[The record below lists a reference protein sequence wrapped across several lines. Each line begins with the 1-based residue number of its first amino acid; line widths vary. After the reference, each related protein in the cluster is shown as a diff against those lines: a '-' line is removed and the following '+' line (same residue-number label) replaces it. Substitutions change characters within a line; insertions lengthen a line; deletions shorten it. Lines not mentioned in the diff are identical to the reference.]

1 MVSSL
6 APLGWLKHFSHCR
19 LAETL
24 QPKQLERHAWHD
36 KRKGKHMNVV
46 TMVGLFCVVVVVML
60 A

>member
-6 APLGWLKHFSHCR
+6 ATFGWLKHFSQSR

-24 QPKQLERHAWHD
+24 QTKQLERHGWHD
-36 KRKGKHMNVV
+36 ERKGKHMIVV
-46 TMVGLFCVVVVVML
+46 TMVGLFGVVVVVMY

>member
-6 APLGWLKHFSHCR
+6 ATFGWLKHFSHSR

-36 KRKGKHMNVV
+36 KRKGKHMSVV
-46 TMVGLFCVVVVVML
+46 TMVGLFGVVVVEMY